1 MFNVTNIRANFY
13 GVVGFRQPLNP
24 EFAILDAANQI
35 SRSGYLV
42 TDNPFV
48 KIESII
54 ANVDYKDLS
63 DAEFNT
69 ILKNMQEE
77 SITNVCG
84 KVFSGTDYIDR
95 QVLYPFAQNK
105 VNTETLAQGL
115 ITHKIGVS
123 IKKNIAFE
131 ISRILLDFEGA
142 GDIELMLFNTSDED
156 PIFTKTITIAS
167 THQEEVLN
175 WKVDNSGDTYKGE
188 YYLGYRT
195 NAAAIGTLKPY
206 KRDYEQSNVVSNI
219 TYLNIE
225 KQMFVGHAT
234 NKLPDLTTE
243 ESYDEASGLNPDITV
258 YEDYTDLIKQNEMLF
273 ARAINLDL
281 QISCLGQYQASL
293 RSNKD
298 QRNADRVSVRVTQE
312 IEGQS
317 GDGLVTITGLRPQLI
332 RSISKIAEEIDRIKK
347 GYFGDR
353 AKIDTMV

>member
-1 MFNVTNIRANFY
+1 MFNVDKIRANFY

-35 SRSGYLV
+35 SRSGYFV
-42 TDNPFV
+42 TDNSFV

-54 ANVDYKDLS
+54 ANVDYKGLS
-63 DAEFNT
+63 DADFNT

-77 SITNVCG
+77 SISNVCG
-84 KVFSGTDYIDR
+84 RVFNNSDYIDR

-115 ITHKIGVS
+115 ITHKIGVA
-123 IKKNIAFE
+123 INKNIAFE
-131 ISRILLDFEGA
+131 ISRVLLAFEGS
-142 GDIELMLFNTSDED
+142 GDIELMLFNTADED
-156 PIFTKTITIAS
+156 PIFTKTITITS

-175 WKVDNSGDTYKGE
+175 WRIDNSGDTYKGE

-219 TYLNIE
+219 TYLDIQ

-243 ESYDEASGLNPDITV
+243 ESYSEASGLNPDITV

-273 ARAINLDL
+273 ARAINIDL
-281 QISCLGQYQASL
+281 QISCLGQYVASL

-298 QRNADRVSVRVTQE
+298 QRNSDRVSLRVTQE

-317 GDGLVTITGLRPQLI
+317 GEGLVSITGLRPQLI

-347 GYFGDR
+347 GYFGDS
-353 AKIDTMV
+353 AKIDTMI

>member
-1 MFNVTNIRANFY
+1 MFNVPNIRANFY

-35 SRSGYLV
+35 SRSGYFV

-48 KIESII
+48 KIESIYS
-54 ANVDYKDLS
+54 NMDYKTLS

-69 ILKNMQEE
+69 VLMNMQEE

-95 QVLYPFAQNK
+95 QVLYPYAQNK
-105 VNTETLAQGL
+105 VNTETLEQGL
-115 ITHKIGVS
+115 ITHKISVA

-142 GDIELMLFNTSDED
+142 GDIELMLFNTSEVN
-156 PIFTKTITIAS
+156 PLFTKTITIA
-167 THQEEVLN
+167 TPHHEESLK
-175 WKVDNSGDTYKGE
+175 WKVDNSGATYKGE

-206 KRDYEQSNVVSNI
+206 KRDYDRSDIESSI

-234 NKLPDLTTE
+234 DLLPDLTTE
-243 ESYDEASGLNPDITV
+243 EGYDEASGLNPDITV
-258 YEDYTDLIKQNEMLF
+258 YEDYTDLINQNEVLF

-281 QISCLGQYQASL
+281 QISCLGLYIASM

-298 QRNADRVSVRVTQE
+298 QRNSDRVAIRATQE

-317 GDGLVTITGLRPQLI
+317 GDGLITITGLRPQLI
-332 RSISKIAEEIDRIKK
+332 RSISKIADEIDRIKK
-347 GYFGDR
+347 GYFGDI
-353 AKIDTMV
+353 AKVDTMI